1 MPNMKSHNLKR
12 KTAKVRNV
20 LVSISIQG
28 ASGRDCLFGILQ
40 QIQCGMHWQVH
51 LLNDIG
57 SVIET
62 LKKEREIQFDGI
74 ITEIPYDKKAID
86 YLNSLEIPIIFT
98 NYNDENSQFGENCGI
113 VQLDDV
119 SIGAEAVQFLS
130 SLGKFRSWVFATTTP
145 GDRFSILRERGF
157 RDALGKKE
165 ITPAI
170 LSIDP
175 TQNAFL
181 EGDANCK
188 RISELPKPIAIFAA
202 WDHAAVSALTI
213 CQKVGVKVPDQAVIV
228 GVDND
233 EILCLGVSPTLTSI
247 LPDHINLGKNA
258 VLELQKLMNGGNPR
272 KLVLKK
278 SIREIVARNS
288 TRPTKPAEHLIR
300 NALDYIANHSEEQ
313 ISVSDVVRHL
323 RISRALADRRFREL
337 HGESIRKAIAKAR
350 IAAIKKR
357 LKSSQSQIDDIAH
370 ACGFANAAALSR
382 YFHRETGQ
390 TPSAYRNHT

>member
-1 MPNMKSHNLKR
+1 MKNRNFKCE
-12 KTAKVRNV
+12 TAKVRNV

-40 QIQCGMHWQVH
+40 QIQCVMHWQVH

-62 LKKEREIQFDGI
+62 LKKEKEIRFDGI
-74 ITEIPYDKKAID
+74 ITEVPSDKESID
-86 YLNSLEIPIIFT
+86 YLNSLGTPIVFT
-98 NYNDENSQFGENCGI
+98 NYQDENPQFADNCGI

-119 SIGAEAVQFLS
+119 SIGADAVRFLGG
-130 SLGKFRSWVFATTTP
+130 LGRFGSWVFATTASQSK
-145 GDRFSILRERGF
+145 FSTLRERGF
-157 RDALGKKE
+157 RDALARKG
-165 ITPAI
+165 ITPDI

-181 EGDANCK
+181 EGDANCR

-213 CQKVGVKVPDQAVIV
+213 CQKVGVKVPEQAVIV

-258 VLELQKLMNGGNPR
+258 VLELHKMMNGRNPR
-272 KLVLKK
+272 KLVLKR
-278 SIREIVARNS
+278 SIREIISRNS
-288 TRPTKPAEHLIR
+288 TRPAKPAEHLIR
-300 NALDYIANHSEEQ
+300 NALDYIASHAEEQ
-313 ISVSDVVRHL
+313 ISVSNVVRHL
-323 RISRALADRRFREL
+323 RVSRALADRRFREL

-350 IAAIKKR
+350 IAAIGKR
-357 LKSSQSQIDDIAH
+357 LKSSQSPIADIAH
-370 ACGFANAAALSR
+370 AFGFANAAALTR

-390 TPSAYRNHT
+390 TPSAYRNLT

>member
-1 MPNMKSHNLKR
+1 MKSSNFKR
-12 KTAKVRNV
+12 MTAKVRNV

-62 LKKEREIQFDGI
+62 LKKEKEIRFDGI
-74 ITEIPYDKKAID
+74 ITEVPSDKKAID

-98 NYNDENSQFGENCGI
+98 NYNDENPQFGENCGI
-113 VQLDDV
+113 VQLDDA
-119 SIGAEAVQFLS
+119 SIGEEAVRFLS
-130 SLGKFRSWVFATTTP
+130 NLGKFCSWVFATTTP

-157 RDALGKKE
+157 RDALAKKG
-165 ITPAI
+165 ITPDI

-175 TQNAFL
+175 AQNAFP
-181 EGDANCK
+181 EGDTNCR

-213 CQKVGVKVPDQAVIV
+213 CQKVGIKVPEQAVIA

-258 VLELQKLMNGGNPR
+258 VLELHKMMNGRNSR
-272 KLVLKK
+272 KLVLKR
-278 SIREIVARNS
+278 SIREIISRSS

-300 NALDYIANHSEEQ
+300 NALDYISNHAEEQ
-313 ISVSDVVRHL
+313 ISVDDVVKHL
-323 RISRALADRRFREL
+323 RVSRALADRRFREL
-337 HGESIRKAIAKAR
+337 HGEPIRKAIAKAR
-350 IAAIKKR
+350 VAAIEKR
-357 LKSSQSQIDDIAH
+357 LKSSQSPIADIAH
-370 ACGFANAAALSR
+370 AFGFANAAALSR
-382 YFHRETGQ
+382 YFHRETGR
-390 TPSAYRNHT
+390 TPSSYRNLT

>member
-1 MPNMKSHNLKR
+1 MPNMKSHNFKR
-12 KTAKVRNV
+12 RTAKVRNV

-51 LLNDIG
+51 LLNDIC

-62 LKKEREIQFDGI
+62 LKKEREIRFDGI
-74 ITEIPYDKKAID
+74 ITEIPYDKKAIN

-98 NYNDENSQFGENCGI
+98 NYNDENPQLGENCGI

-119 SIGAEAVQFLS
+119 SIGAEAVRFLS
-130 SLGKFRSWVFATTTP
+130 NLGKFRSWVFATTTP

-165 ITPAI
+165 ITPTI

-181 EGDANCK
+181 EGDANCR
-188 RISELPKPIAIFAA
+188 RISVLPKPIAIFAA

-213 CQKVGVKVPDQAVIV
+213 CQKVGVKVPDQAVIT

-258 VLELQKLMNGGNPR
+258 VLELQKMMNGRNPR
-272 KLVLKK
+272 KLVLKR
-278 SIREIVARNS
+278 SIREIISRNS

-300 NALDYIANHSEEQ
+300 NALDYISNHCEEP
-313 ISVSDVVRHL
+313 ISVGDVVRHL

-357 LKSSQSQIDDIAH
+357 LKTSRSQIADIAQTF
-370 ACGFANAAALSR
+370 GFANAATLSR

-390 TPSAYRNHT
+390 TPSAYRSLT

>member
-1 MPNMKSHNLKR
+1 MKNRNFKC

-62 LKKEREIQFDGI
+62 LKKEKEIRFDGI
-74 ITEIPYDKKAID
+74 ITEVPSDKEAVD
-86 YLNSLEIPIIFT
+86 YLVSLGTPIVFT
-98 NYNDENSQFGENCGI
+98 NYQDENPQCGENCGI

-119 SIGAEAVQFLS
+119 SIGADAVRFLGG
-130 SLGKFRSWVFATTTP
+130 LGRFGSWVFATTASQSK
-145 GDRFSILRERGF
+145 FSTLRERGF
-157 RDALGKKE
+157 RDALARKG
-165 ITPAI
+165 ITPDI

-181 EGDANCK
+181 EGDANCR

-202 WDHAAVSALTI
+202 WDHAAVSALTL
-213 CQKVGVKVPDQAVIV
+213 CQKVGVKVPEQAVIV

-258 VLELQKLMNGGNPR
+258 VLELHKMMNGRNPR
-272 KLVLKK
+272 KLVLKR
-278 SIREIVARNS
+278 SIREIISRNS
-288 TRPTKPAEHLIR
+288 TRPAKPAEHLIR
-300 NALDYIANHSEEQ
+300 NALDYIASHAEEQ
-313 ISVSDVVRHL
+313 ISVGDVVRHL
-323 RISRALADRRFREL
+323 RVSRALADRRFREL

-350 IAAIKKR
+350 IAAIGKR
-357 LKSSQSQIDDIAH
+357 LKSSRSPIADIAH
-370 ACGFANAAALSR
+370 AFGFANAAALSR

-390 TPSAYRNHT
+390 TPSAYRNLT

>member
-1 MPNMKSHNLKR
+1 MKSSNFKR
-12 KTAKVRNV
+12 MTAKIRNV

-40 QIQCGMHWQVH
+40 QIQCGMHWQAH

-62 LKKEREIQFDGI
+62 LKKEKEIRFDGI
-74 ITEIPYDKKAID
+74 ITEVPSDKKAID

-98 NYNDENSQFGENCGI
+98 NCNDENPQFGKNCGI
-113 VQLDDV
+113 VQLDDL
-119 SIGAEAVQFLS
+119 SIGEEAVRFLS
-130 SLGKFRSWVFATTTP
+130 NLGKFCSWVFATTTP

-157 RDALGKKE
+157 RDALAKKG
-165 ITPAI
+165 ITPDI

-175 TQNAFL
+175 AQNAFL
-181 EGDANCK
+181 EGDTNCR

-213 CQKVGVKVPDQAVIV
+213 CQKVGVKVPDQAVIL

-247 LPDHINLGKNA
+247 QPDHINLGKNA
-258 VLELQKLMNGGNPR
+258 VLELQKMINGGNPS
-272 KLVLKK
+272 KLVLKR
-278 SIREIVARNS
+278 SIREIISRNS

-300 NALDYIANHSEEQ
+300 NALDYIASHAEEQ
-313 ISVSDVVRHL
+313 ISVGDVVKHL
-323 RISRALADRRFREL
+323 HVSRALADRRFREL
-337 HGESIRKAIAKAR
+337 HGEPIRKAIAKAR
-350 IAAIKKR
+350 VAAIGKR
-357 LKSSQSQIDDIAH
+357 LKSSRSQISDIAY
-370 ACGFANAAALSR
+370 AFGFANAAALSR
-382 YFHRETGQ
+382 YFHRETGT
-390 TPSAYRNHT
+390 TPSDYRNLT